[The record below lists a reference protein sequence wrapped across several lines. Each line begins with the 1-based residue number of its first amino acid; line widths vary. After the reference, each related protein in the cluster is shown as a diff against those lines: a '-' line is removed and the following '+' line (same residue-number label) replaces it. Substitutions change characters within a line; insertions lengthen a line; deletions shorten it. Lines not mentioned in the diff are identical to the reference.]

1 MLVHGRAVAQR
12 MDAMSIKRDIE
23 SNFQSGNDPQMIS
36 MNLMLYYASF
46 IAYHC
51 LTSFDNRLF
60 ER

>member
-23 SNFQSGNDPQMIS
+23 SNFQSGNDPQMIF

-51 LTSFDNRLF
+51 LTSFDN
-60 ER
+60 